1 MGKGVLTHV
10 ELANE
15 ARHIIVFKVLWQNFL
30 GKASLVKH
38 METGP
43 SLKQRIVRNAELV
56 NSVSDHISSREGT
69 FTHLQDKTEPCSL

>member
-1 MGKGVLTHV
+1 MEKGVLTHV

-43 SLKQRIVRNAELV
+43 SLKQRIVRNA
-56 NSVSDHISSREGT
+56 VS
-69 FTHLQDKTEPCSL
+69 